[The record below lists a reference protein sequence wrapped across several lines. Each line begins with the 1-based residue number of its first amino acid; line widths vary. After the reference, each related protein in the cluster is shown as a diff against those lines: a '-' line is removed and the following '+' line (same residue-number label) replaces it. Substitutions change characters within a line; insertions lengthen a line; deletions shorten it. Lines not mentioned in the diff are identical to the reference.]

1 MGIVAIVP
9 LASMAAAN
17 AALQAAG
24 WSQPGWAPCFS
35 VPAYGNGNPTH
46 AACHAYGPAALITAI
61 KAVSGVVFNEG
72 TGDPAAR
79 LRTLLSGV
87 AQWGDDAPALPISG
101 NALANRLYRFGDELW
116 WCIQTFNRTTFP
128 AHPSTY
134 PALIRRARRPGEVLP
149 WVQPLDQW
157 DAYYTV
163 NKFTGQPDRVTDS
176 GRLWRSTV
184 ADPTPNVWPPGTAG
198 VWADEGPAV

>member
-87 AQWGDDAPALPISG
+87 AQWGDDAPALPTSG
-101 NALANRLYRFGDELW
+101 NARGVW
-116 WCIQTFNRTTFP
+116 P
-128 AHPSTY
+128 AGGR
-134 PALIRRARRPGEVLP
+134 AVRRAWLVCCSCRHLYVI
-149 WVQPLDQW
+149 D
-157 DAYYTV
+157 
-163 NKFTGQPDRVTDS
+163 
-176 GRLWRSTV
+176 
-184 ADPTPNVWPPGTAG
+184 
-198 VWADEGPAV
+198 